1 MKAALALALLAAA
14 GAAAPAPAAPSVV
27 VYRCVAA
34 DGSVTL
40 QNDRRCAKGLREERR
55 VVELPTSRAAP
66 ATPGATPPAP
76 IAPMPAED
84 GDAMPG
90 ATPTDSP
97 PTIELGRAAAPPL
110 FACRA
115 WDGAGYYGD
124 SEAPPPRCAPLQA
137 VGLDGRAMD
146 AAQACELRADTC
158 EPVAEAARCEA
169 WAERLRRAEAAL
181 EFPTGDSAAAREELD
196 RVRTTIAGTVCAR

>member
-1 MKAALALALLAAA
+1 MRAALALALLA
-14 GAAAPAPAAPSVV
+14 GAVATAQAPAAPSVV

-66 ATPGATPPAP
+66 ATPVASTPAP
-76 IAPMPAED
+76 IAPMPAER
-84 GDAMPG
+84 GDTTPG
-90 ATPTDSP
+90 ATPTDTP

-115 WDGAGYYGD
+115 WDGARYYGD

-181 EFPTGDSAAAREELD
+181 AFPVGDSAAAREDVE
-196 RVRTTIAGTVCAR
+196 RVRTALAGTICAR

>member
-1 MKAALALALLAAA
+1 MKAALAIALLAAA
-14 GAAAPAPAAPSVV
+14 GATAPAAAAPSVV

-40 QNDRRCAKGLREERR
+40 QNGRRCAKGLREERR
-55 VVELPTSRAAP
+55 VVEVPTSRATPAVAAPVAP
-66 ATPGATPPAP
+66 APV
-76 IAPMPAED
+76 APMPAEP
-84 GDAMPG
+84 AE
-90 ATPTDSP
+90 ATPVDAP
-97 PTIELGRAAAPPL
+97 PTIEIGRAAAPPL

-115 WDGAGYYGD
+115 WDGSGYYGD

-137 VGLDGRAMD
+137 VGLDGRVMD
-146 AAQACELRADTC
+146 TAQACELRADTC
-158 EPVAEAARCEA
+158 EPVAEAARCDA

-181 EFPTGDSAAAREELD
+181 EFPTGDTTAAREELD